1 MHVFLQHDDAEEE
14 EEEEKEEEE
23 DEEEHTLTVGEKL
36 VKSLTVGWY
45 VHVHTVGAKKVN
57 VSLAYNKRVSSRFIF
72 IFVSFPFVEKP
83 F

>member
-14 EEEEKEEEE
+14 EDEEE
-23 DEEEHTLTVGEKL
+23 EEEHTLTIGEKL
-36 VKSLTVGWY
+36 VRSLTVGWY